1 MRIFSSFQQMIK
13 PNKNCLLM
21 TYAII
26 SVINDPPIA
35 DRLQSI
41 RQVNKEAKRPPVYV
55 NLSVNARLQKII
67 KTIKLLI

>member
-1 MRIFSSFQQMIK
+1 
-13 PNKNCLLM
+13 M

-41 RQVNKEAKRPPVYV
+41 RQVNKEAKRPPVYI